1 MKTLSTLDSNTY
13 DNSNMK
19 YLIFFGNYLILLF
32 GYRQNNYSGTIRS
45 SDDGW
50 KIEIIFNICFEI
62 NWSNKSLTS
71 LPKLII
77 DIIEKWIC
85 YYFSTLSCDLLFI
98 WT

>member
-32 GYRQNNYSGTIRS
+32 GYRQNSYSGTIRN

-62 NWSNKSLTS
+62 NWSNKSLIS

-77 DIIEKWIC
+77 GIIEKWI
-85 YYFSTLSCDLLFI
+85 YDYFSTLSCNLLFKQ
-98 WT
+98 T